1 MGRRCLKLNI
11 SIKIVSGVERS
22 AIPDIWLKSALEGKS
37 GASWITENNLLKRE
51 VRAFPVNLHS
61 KIIQKAEYC
70 REKFEEK
77 KSGDVLGKRQRAKRV
92 T

>member
-1 MGRRCLKLNI
+1 
-11 SIKIVSGVERS
+11 
-22 AIPDIWLKSALEGKS
+22 
-37 GASWITENNLLKRE
+37 

-61 KIIQKAEYC
+61 KIIRKTEYC

>member
-1 MGRRCLKLNI
+1 MDRRCLKLNI
-11 SIKIVSGVERS
+11 SCHYRNFAKTK
-22 AIPDIWLKSALEGKS
+22 DIWLKSALEGKS